1 MCSRLG
7 ASDLVPPNLWRRG
20 QQLRMPRAATGAQ
33 RIVGLQW
40 SPDSTRGVLHLND
53 RLLAAITFWLHG
65 YGIQQPPAF
74 VDSISDLQR
83 LQADQQRAG
92 LIVMPFR

>member
-1 MCSRLG
+1 VVKAQLQLIG
-7 ASDLVPPNLWRRG
+7 FASEV
-20 QQLRMPRAATGAQ
+20 
-33 RIVGLQW
+33 LQ
-40 SPDSTRGVLHLND
+40 VLHLND